1 MATAPLVP
9 VTEETSERATVEPAV
24 EIELE
29 DFQRAQSN
37 PRVKALIED
46 AVAEGDRLER
56 EGRIRW

>member
-9 VTEETSERATVEPAV
+9 VIDKTRKRPTIEPAL
-24 EIELE
+24 EIELD

-37 PRVKALIED
+37 PRVKALLED
-46 AVAEGDRLER
+46 AVAEGARLED